1 MSQENKGLGPLNR
14 TVQAIIQLREAHE
27 NGADI
32 ALLPQFLQ
40 MFLDSLNET
49 VKDTKIRFGLPEVV
63 EWKKIR
69 AYAVAPGNGLG
80 NGIGMITLEA
90 YINGTGPSYVLECFD
105 AQNDKTG
112 EYGCLDALDQE
123 HGIRASI
130 EQEYGK
136 AINFY
141 E

>member
-1 MSQENKGLGPLNR
+1 MPQENKELGPLNR
-14 TVQAIIQLREAHE
+14 TVQAMIHLREAHD

-32 ALLPQFLQ
+32 TIPPQILQ

-49 VKDTKIRFGLPEVV
+49 VKDTKIRFGLPEVIG
-63 EWKKIR
+63 WDKIR
-69 AYAVAPGNGLG
+69 TYAVAPGNGPG
-80 NGIGMITLEA
+80 NGIGMMTLEA
-90 YINGTGPSYVLECFD
+90 YISNTGPSYVLECFD

-112 EYGCLDALDQE
+112 EYGCLDALDPE

-136 AINFY
+136 AINLY

>member
-1 MSQENKGLGPLNR
+1 MPQENKELGPLNR
-14 TVQAIIQLREAHE
+14 TVQAMIHLREAHD

-32 ALLPQFLQ
+32 TIPPHILQ
-40 MFLDSLNET
+40 KFLDSLNET
-49 VKDTKIRFGLPEVV
+49 VQDTKIRFSLPEVIG
-63 EWKKIR
+63 WDKIR
-69 AYAVAPGNGLG
+69 TYAVAPGNGPG

>member
-1 MSQENKGLGPLNR
+1 MSQENKELGPLNR
-14 TVQAIIQLREAHE
+14 TVQVMIHLREAHE
-27 NGADI
+27 NGSDI
-32 ALLPQFLQ
+32 AIPPHILQ

-49 VKDTKIRFGLPEVV
+49 IKDTKIRFGLPEVV

-80 NGIGMITLEA
+80 IMALHA
-90 YINGTGPSYVLECFD
+90 YINNDSPMYTLECFD
-105 AQNDKTG
+105 AHNDKTG
-112 EYGCLDALDQE
+112 DYACFDALDPE

-136 AINFY
+136 AIKFY

>member
-1 MSQENKGLGPLNR
+1 MPQENKELGPLNR
-14 TVQAIIQLREAHE
+14 TVQAMIHLREAHE

-32 ALLPQFLQ
+32 VIPPQILQ

-49 VKDTKIRFGLPEVV
+49 VKDTKIRFGLPEIF

-69 AYAVAPGNGLG
+69 AYAAAPG

-112 EYGCLDALDQE
+112 EYGCLDALDPAE
-123 HGIRASI
+123 GILAMLRK
-130 EQEYGK
+130 EYGK

>member
-1 MSQENKGLGPLNR
+1 MPQENKELGPLNR
-14 TVQAIIQLREAHE
+14 TVQAMIHLREAHD

-32 ALLPQFLQ
+32 TIPPHILQ
-40 MFLDSLNET
+40 KFLDSLNET
-49 VKDTKIRFGLPEVV
+49 VNDTKIRFGLPEVV

-69 AYAVAPGNGLG
+69 AYAVALGNGPG

-112 EYGCLDALDQE
+112 EYGCIDALDQE